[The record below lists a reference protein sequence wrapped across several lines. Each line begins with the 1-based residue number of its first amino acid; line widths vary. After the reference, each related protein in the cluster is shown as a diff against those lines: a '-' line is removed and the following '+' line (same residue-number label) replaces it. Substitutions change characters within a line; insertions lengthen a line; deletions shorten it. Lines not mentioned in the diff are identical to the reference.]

1 MIDLSIKQSFG
12 WFGVCKLK
20 VRVILLS
27 ITACLALGAETPVTL
42 APERIV
48 ENYCAATR
56 GQERKIQAASM
67 DVDIA
72 AALPKLKK
80 QGKLHAL
87 RHITALGRITYEKLR
102 FEGDGTVKNQVINRY
117 LAAEAEAQEEPGASV
132 AVTPEN
138 YSFKYKGRK
147 PLDGRDV
154 HEFQVTPKRKRQGL
168 FKGEISIDAQTFLR
182 VQESG
187 YLVKSPSIFLK
198 RVAFVRKYEIRNG
211 ISVPREEQSVVDTRL
226 GVGTL
231 EMTVQF
237 SNYAI
242 DTRVVAEGPEIQ

>member
-1 MIDLSIKQSFG
+1 M
-12 WFGVCKLK
+12 K

-27 ITACLALGAETPVTL
+27 ITACLALGAETPVVS

-48 ENYCAATR
+48 ENFCAATR
-56 GQERKIQAASM
+56 GQDRMIQAASM

-72 AALPKLKK
+72 AALPKLNK

-87 RHITALGRITYEKLR
+87 RRITALGRITYETLR

-147 PLDGRDV
+147 QLDGREV
-154 HEFQVTPKRKRQGL
+154 HQFQVTPKRKRQGL
-168 FKGEISIDAQTFLR
+168 FKGDIWIDAQTFLR

-187 YLVKSPSIFLK
+187 YLVKSPSVFLK
-198 RVAFVRKYEIRNG
+198 SVAFVRKYEIRNG
-211 ISVPREEQSVVDTRL
+211 ISVPKEEQSVVATRL
-226 GVGTL
+226 GVGRL
-231 EMTVQF
+231 EMTVEF

-242 DTRVVAEGPEIQ
+242 DTRAVAEGPEIQ

>member
-1 MIDLSIKQSFG
+1 
-12 WFGVCKLK
+12 LK

-27 ITACLALGAETPVTL
+27 ITACLALGAETPVVP

-56 GQERKIQAASM
+56 GQDRMIQAASM

-72 AALPKLKK
+72 AALPKLNK

-87 RHITALGRITYEKLR
+87 RRITALGRITYETLR

-147 PLDGRDV
+147 QLDGRDV
-154 HEFQVTPKRKRQGL
+154 HQFQVTPKRKRQGL
-168 FKGEISIDAQTFLR
+168 FKGDIWIDAQTFLR

-187 YLVKSPSIFLK
+187 YLVKSPSVFLK
-198 RVAFVRKYEIRNG
+198 SVAVVRKYEIRNG
-211 ISVPREEQSVVDTRL
+211 ISVPKEEQSVVDTRM
-226 GVGTL
+226 GVGRL
-231 EMTVQF
+231 EMTVEF

-242 DTRVVAEGPEIQ
+242 DTRAVAEGPEIQ

>member
-1 MIDLSIKQSFG
+1 M
-12 WFGVCKLK
+12 K

-27 ITACLALGAETPVTL
+27 ITACLALGAETPVVS

-48 ENYCAATR
+48 ENFCAATR
-56 GQERKIQAASM
+56 GQDRMIQAASM

-72 AALPKLKK
+72 AALPKLNK

-87 RHITALGRITYEKLR
+87 RRITALGRITYETLR

-147 PLDGRDV
+147 QLDGRDV
-154 HEFQVTPKRKRQGL
+154 HQFQVTPKRKRQGL
-168 FKGEISIDAQTFLR
+168 FKGDIWIDAQTFLR

-187 YLVKSPSIFLK
+187 YLVKSPSVFLK
-198 RVAFVRKYEIRNG
+198 SVAFVRKYEIRNG
-211 ISVPREEQSVVDTRL
+211 ISVPKLEQSVVATRL
-226 GVGTL
+226 GVGRL
-231 EMTVQF
+231 EMTVEF

-242 DTRVVAEGPEIQ
+242 DTRAVAEGPEIQ

>member
-1 MIDLSIKQSFG
+1 M
-12 WFGVCKLK
+12 K

-27 ITACLALGAETPVTL
+27 ITACLALGAETPVAP

-56 GQERKIQAASM
+56 GQDRMIQAASM
-67 DVDIA
+67 DVEIA

-80 QGKLHAL
+80 QGKLYAL
-87 RHITALGRITYEKLR
+87 RHITALGHITYEMLR
-102 FEGDGTVKNQVINRY
+102 FEGDGTVKSQVINRY

-138 YSFKYKGRK
+138 YNFKYKGRK
-147 PLDGRDV
+147 QLDGRDV
-154 HEFQVTPKRKRQGL
+154 HEFQVTPRRKRQGL
-168 FKGEISIDAQTFLR
+168 FKGEIWIDAQTFLR

-187 YLVKSPSIFLK
+187 YLVKSPSLFLK
-198 RVAFVRKYEIRNG
+198 KVAFVRKYEIRNG
-211 ISVPREEQSVVDTRL
+211 ISVPREEQSVTDMRL
-226 GVGTL
+226 GIGTVQ
-231 EMTVQF
+231 MTVQF

-242 DTRVVAEGPEIQ
+242 DTRAVAEAPEIQ

>member
-1 MIDLSIKQSFG
+1 M
-12 WFGVCKLK
+12 K

-27 ITACLALGAETPVTL
+27 ITACLALGAETPVAP

-56 GQERKIQAASM
+56 GQDRMIQAASM
-67 DVDIA
+67 DVEIA

-80 QGKLHAL
+80 QGKLYAL
-87 RHITALGRITYEKLR
+87 RHITALGRITYEMLR
-102 FEGDGTVKNQVINRY
+102 FEGDGTVKSQVINRY

-138 YSFKYKGRK
+138 YNFKYKGRK
-147 PLDGRDV
+147 QLDGRDV
-154 HEFQVTPKRKRQGL
+154 HEFQVTPRRKRQGL
-168 FKGEISIDAQTFLR
+168 FKGEIWIDAQTFLR

-187 YLVKSPSIFLK
+187 YLVKSPSLFLK
-198 RVAFVRKYEIRNG
+198 KVAFVRKYEIRNG
-211 ISVPREEQSVVDTRL
+211 ISVPREEQSVTDMRL
-226 GVGTL
+226 GIGTVQ
-231 EMTVQF
+231 MTVQF

-242 DTRVVAEGPEIQ
+242 DTRAVAEAPEIQ

>member
-1 MIDLSIKQSFG
+1 
-12 WFGVCKLK
+12 LK

-27 ITACLALGAETPVTL
+27 ITACLALGAETPVAP

-48 ENYCAATR
+48 ENYCAATL
-56 GQERKIQAASM
+56 GQERMMQAASM
-67 DVDIA
+67 DVAIA
-72 AALPKLKK
+72 AALPKLNK

-87 RHITALGRITYEKLR
+87 RRITALGRITYEKLR
-102 FEGDGTVKNQVINRY
+102 FEGDGTVKSQVINRY
-117 LAAEAEAQEEPGASV
+117 LAAEAEAQEEPGATV

-147 PLDGRDV
+147 QLDGRDV
-154 HEFQVTPKRKRQGL
+154 HQFQVTPKRKHPRL
-168 FKGEISIDAQTFLR
+168 FKGDIWIDAQTFLR

-187 YLVKSPSIFLK
+187 YLVKSPSVFLK

-211 ISVPREEQSVVDTRL
+211 ISVPKEEQSVVDTRL
-226 GVGTL
+226 GVGRL
-231 EMTVQF
+231 EMTVEF

-242 DTRVVAEGPEIQ
+242 DTRVVAEAPEMQ

>member
-1 MIDLSIKQSFG
+1 M
-12 WFGVCKLK
+12 K

-27 ITACLALGAETPVTL
+27 ITACLALGAETPVVS

-48 ENYCAATR
+48 ENFCAATR
-56 GQERKIQAASM
+56 GQDRMIQAASM

-72 AALPKLKK
+72 AALPKLNK

-87 RHITALGRITYEKLR
+87 RRITALGRITYETLR

-147 PLDGRDV
+147 QLDGRDV
-154 HEFQVTPKRKRQGL
+154 HQFQVTPKRKRQGL
-168 FKGEISIDAQTFLR
+168 FKGDIWIDAQTFLR

-187 YLVKSPSIFLK
+187 YLVKSPSVFLK
-198 RVAFVRKYEIRNG
+198 SVAFVRKYEIRNG
-211 ISVPREEQSVVDTRL
+211 ISVPKEEQSVVATRL
-226 GVGTL
+226 GVGRL
-231 EMTVQF
+231 EMTVEF

-242 DTRVVAEGPEIQ
+242 DTRAVAEGPEIQ